1 MDDENLRLPSTALR
15 VDDEGRLT
23 YMADDGH
30 RVVIVGDP
38 DLFLRFKQLKADGRG
53 DDEALDGS

>member
-15 VDDEGRLT
+15 VVEEGRLT
-23 YMADDGH
+23 YMAEDGH

-38 DLFLRFKQLKADGRG
+38 DLFLRFKRLKADGGG
-53 DDEALDGS
+53 DAEALDGS

>member
-15 VDDEGRLT
+15 VDEEGRLT
-23 YMADDGH
+23 YMAEDGL

-38 DLFLRFKQLKADGRG
+38 DLFLRFKRLKADDGG
-53 DDEALDGS
+53 DAEALDGS

>member
-15 VDDEGRLT
+15 VDEEGRLT
-23 YMADDGH
+23 YMAEDVH
-30 RVVIVGDP
+30 RVVIVADP
-38 DLFLRFKQLKADGRG
+38 DLFLRFKQLKADGGG